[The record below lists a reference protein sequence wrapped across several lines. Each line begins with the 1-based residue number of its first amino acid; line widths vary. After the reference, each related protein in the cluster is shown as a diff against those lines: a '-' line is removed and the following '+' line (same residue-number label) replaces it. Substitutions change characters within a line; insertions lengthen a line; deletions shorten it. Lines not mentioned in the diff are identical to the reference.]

1 MRGERERRVKAGKL
15 DTERREVIDTGEGKE
30 GKETS
35 RGKERV
41 QGKRDTTG
49 KREGKDGVEE

>member
-1 MRGERERRVKAGKL
+1 MRGERERGVKVGNL
-15 DTERREVIDTGEGKE
+15 DTERREVTDTGEGKE

-49 KREGKDGVEE
+49 KRE